1 MRYRDIAAQH
11 SVSEKTDSNS
21 YLLQLERDTR
31 AGMLILHILDK
42 NTGKRTEVR
51 GKMGYE
57 TNGYD
62 PNDKLHQLLDK
73 VGKSASI
80 SDLMN
85 GDVVS
90 INPRHPD
97 AKRAQSAADT
107 AYDEDQHP
115 NDTPR
120 GPETKPAMPKG
131 TVRVDVSDVY
141 DWYKLGQH
149 ISNLKGLGKHDF
161 GKGPPS
167 SIISFGSEE
176 EEHKFIQYLK
186 QLGLDI
192 TDIDPGKTKGVK
204 SDPTYNVES
213 FDTDVEWVSDLNSR
227 NVQVFATKID
237 DAYIELTYK
246 RVFPADVY
254 ISFTRGGRMSVTGE
268 GSQNKIFGAVI
279 NHVKQWVAK
288 NKPPRIIFSAFK
300 PNTGPF
306 GSQDTTR
313 SGLYSKMVQRFAGQ
327 NGYDY
332 DIENTG
338 SEDTFVLTR
347 KQQPTQTTESLDQ
360 PYPYRWVVQSEDE
373 WAARARTD
381 SGAILDIRFEYGSWD
396 AQWDIEFTLNGRY
409 KATAAGDQFRIFATV
424 VKAIK
429 EWWKSTS
436 AEGIPVNTIRFSA
449 DKLNNQTGK
458 TGSRE
463 KLYNRFAQQFANS
476 IGFTIQSRDKI
487 DATDFELINP
497 NYNEHKVSE
506 AVEPNFNFE
515 WEEARSFQPQTT
527 PLQALV
533 LEYLTFT
540 STGIMTIV
548 SDGAKSP
555 QAAEEL
561 KKVFQT
567 LNQSNKKLQAVAND
581 KQKLEANKTAI
592 LKNIYD
598 MMTYAIA
605 HLKANMIPQEFDS
618 KKKQINSVLTKYND
632 LTKNE
637 SIIEAVEPNFDFEW
651 KEAERYPEF
660 VKIGKEAWIELAS
673 KGKAVTIKSAKGINN
688 TDAADPDSFK
698 SLDKDKQARV
708 LAQLK
713 SGNVEMPIVA
723 VYPDGWKELIG
734 GNTRLTAMLAQDGR
748 ATVWAFKVPDEV
760 AELSENF
767 NESKYGAPFTFKI
780 KRRKLNVPAL
790 IKAGAIFITYPHGE
804 QGWETDDNRV
814 WSYSL
819 ISLYNVQGGGWTKD
833 AKNYLKPQSYKRA
846 EQQIN
851 SSAPNLGS
859 DQLVYDGKYNQILW
873 SIKKL
878 GIPDNVAFLDNGQ
891 QDVAEN
897 FADGKNPGRK
907 GLSKR
912 MGVNTKASVSSLRK
926 TAKNSSG
933 EKQRM
938 AHWLANM
945 KAGRKKAAKK

>member
-11 SVSEKTDSNS
+11 SVSEQPDSKN

-73 VGKSASI
+73 VGKSASV

-97 AKRAQSAADT
+97 GASAKAAADQ
-107 AYDEDQHP
+107 AHNE
-115 NDTPR
+115 
-120 GPETKPAMPKG
+120 A
-131 TVRVDVSDVY
+131 
-141 DWYKLGQH
+141 
-149 ISNLKGLGKHDF
+149 
-161 GKGPPS
+161 
-167 SIISFGSEE
+167 
-176 EEHKFIQYLK
+176 
-186 QLGLDI
+186 
-192 TDIDPGKTKGVK
+192 
-204 SDPTYNVES
+204 
-213 FDTDVEWVSDLNSR
+213 FDTKVDWVKDMAR
-227 NVQVFATKID
+227 DGIEVFATKVD

-246 RVFPADVY
+246 RMANDDVY
-254 ISFTRGGRMSVTGE
+254 IGFSRGGRSSVTGE
-268 GSQNKIFGAVI
+268 GGQNKIFGAVI
-279 NHVKQWVAK
+279 NHITQHIGKLQ
-288 NKPPRIIFSAFK
+288 PPRIVFSAFK

-313 SGLYSKMVQRFAGQ
+313 SSLYRKMVQRFASQ
-327 NGYDY
+327 NGYEY
-332 DIENTG
+332 DVEDTG
-338 SEDTFVLTR
+338 NEDTFILTR

-360 PYPYRWVVQSEDE
+360 PYPYRWGVQSEDE

-497 NYNEHKVSE
+497 NYNEHKVNNVAEGGAETS
-506 AVEPNFNFE
+506 
-515 WEEARSFQPQTT
+515 WSDDTDT
-527 PLQALV
+527 ITLQDI
-533 LEYLTFT
+533 LELT
-540 STGIMTIV
+540 
-548 SDGAKSP
+548 
-555 QAAEEL
+555 
-561 KKVFQT
+561 
-567 LNQSNKKLQAVAND
+567 
-581 KQKLEANKTAI
+581 
-592 LKNIYD
+592 KNI
-598 MMTYAIA
+598 
-605 HLKANMIPQEFDS
+605 
-618 KKKQINSVLTKYND
+618 KQINLPIND
-632 LTKNE
+632 NLKNKLIHWDGNPE
-637 SIIEAVEPNFDFEW
+637 EMERVNQVIVSNQFPILIMVDEQGQIEWILDGNHRLHKAIQSQAKTIPAKLIKPSDLSDKAKKIFQV
-651 KEAERYPEF
+651 KE
-660 VKIGKEAWIELAS
+660 
-673 KGKAVTIKSAKGINN
+673 
-688 TDAADPDSFK
+688 
-698 SLDKDKQARV
+698 
-708 LAQLK
+708 
-713 SGNVEMPIVA
+713 
-723 VYPDGWKELIG
+723 
-734 GNTRLTAMLAQDGR
+734 QD
-748 ATVWAFKVPDEV
+748 V
-760 AELSENF
+760 AENF
-767 NESKYGAPFTFKI
+767 AESSALFTFKI

-819 ISLYNVQGGGWTKD
+819 ISLYNVQSGGWPKD

-878 GIPDNVAFLDNGQ
+878 GIPDNVAFLDNSQ

>member
-73 VGKSASI
+73 VGKSASV

-97 AKRAQSAADT
+97 GTSAKAAADR
-107 AYDEDQHP
+107 AYNE
-115 NDTPR
+115 
-120 GPETKPAMPKG
+120 A
-131 TVRVDVSDVY
+131 
-141 DWYKLGQH
+141 
-149 ISNLKGLGKHDF
+149 
-161 GKGPPS
+161 
-167 SIISFGSEE
+167 
-176 EEHKFIQYLK
+176 
-186 QLGLDI
+186 
-192 TDIDPGKTKGVK
+192 
-204 SDPTYNVES
+204 
-213 FDTDVEWVSDLNSR
+213 FDTDVEWVADLNSR

-288 NKPPRIIFSAFK
+288 NSPPRIIFSAFK

-306 GSQDTTR
+306 GTQDTTR

-327 NGYDY
+327 SGYDF
-332 DIENTG
+332 DVENAG
-338 SEDTFVLTR
+338 SEDTFILTK

-360 PYPYRWVVQSEDE
+360 PYPYSWGVQSEDE

-381 SGAILDIRFEYGSWD
+381 SGAILDIRFEYGDWD
-396 AQWDIEFTLNGRY
+396 AIWDIEFTLNGRY

-449 DKLNNQTGK
+449 DKLNKQTGK

-506 AVEPNFNFE
+506 AVEPNFDFE
-515 WEEARSFQPQTT
+515 WE
-527 PLQALV
+527 
-533 LEYLTFT
+533 
-540 STGIMTIV
+540 
-548 SDGAKSP
+548 
-555 QAAEEL
+555 
-561 KKVFQT
+561 
-567 LNQSNKKLQAVAND
+567 
-581 KQKLEANKTAI
+581 
-592 LKNIYD
+592 
-598 MMTYAIA
+598 
-605 HLKANMIPQEFDS
+605 
-618 KKKQINSVLTKYND
+618 
-632 LTKNE
+632 
-637 SIIEAVEPNFDFEW
+637 
-651 KEAERYPEF
+651 EAERYPEF
-660 VKIGKEAWIELAS
+660 VKIGKAAWIELAN

-688 TDAADPDSFK
+688 TDAADPDSFR
-698 SLDKDKQARV
+698 SLDKDKQARA

-713 SGNVEMPIVA
+713 SGDVEMPIVA

-734 GNTRLTAMLAQDGR
+734 GNTRLTAMLAQDGK
-748 ATVWAFKVPDEV
+748 ATVWVFKVPNEV
-760 AELSENF
+760 AEL
-767 NESKYGAPFTFKI
+767 
-780 KRRKLNVPAL
+780 
-790 IKAGAIFITYPHGE
+790 
-804 QGWETDDNRV
+804 
-814 WSYSL
+814 
-819 ISLYNVQGGGWTKD
+819 
-833 AKNYLKPQSYKRA
+833 
-846 EQQIN
+846 
-851 SSAPNLGS
+851 
-859 DQLVYDGKYNQILW
+859 
-873 SIKKL
+873 
-878 GIPDNVAFLDNGQ
+878 
-891 QDVAEN
+891 AEN

-912 MGVNTKASVSSLRK
+912 VGIPKGASVTQLRK
-926 TAKNSSG
+926 IAKNSTG
-933 EKQRM
+933 ERRRM
-938 AHWLANM
+938 AHWQANM
-945 KAGRKKAAKK
+945 KSGRKKS